1 MIAGSALVVKVH
13 AVKLTGVTH
22 QSFIRGG
29 KLTTSNRPG
38 PLRACGAC
46 GAYTFVECDFEKRT
60 GRVRKFVGNSIRT
73 LRYDFTC
80 SFEPFFCF
88 VQNSVCKES
97 PVTWFGEG
105 QQTTDRL

>member
-1 MIAGSALVVKVH
+1 MIAGSALAVNVH

-38 PLRACGAC
+38 PLRAS
-46 GAYTFVECDFEKRT
+46 GAYTFAECDFEKRT
-60 GRVRKFVGNSIRT
+60 GRVRKFLGNSIRT
-73 LRYDFTC
+73 LRYDFTR

-88 VQNSVCKES
+88 IQNSVCKES